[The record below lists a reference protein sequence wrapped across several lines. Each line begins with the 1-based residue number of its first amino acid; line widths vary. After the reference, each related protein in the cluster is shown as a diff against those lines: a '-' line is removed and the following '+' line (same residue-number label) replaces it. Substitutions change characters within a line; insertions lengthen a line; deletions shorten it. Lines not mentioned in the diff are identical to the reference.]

1 MDYLILGICI
11 LICILVV
18 FLLVAL
24 MFCNYMIDRND
35 LVYNFRMTVF
45 TENPDI
51 YEKLSSYDTMMSYFW
66 ISLYDLDNWIDFK
79 YPECGGI
86 FQAIRNYI
94 NYKN

>member
-11 LICILVV
+11 LLV

-24 MFCNYMIDRND
+24 MFCNYMIYRNY
-35 LVYNFRMTVF
+35 LVYNFRTTVL
-45 TENPDI
+45 TENSDM
-51 YEKLSSYDTMMSYFW
+51 YEKLPSYDTMMSYFW

-79 YPECGGI
+79 YPECEGI

>member
-1 MDYLILGICI
+1 MDYLILG
-11 LICILVV
+11 ILVV

-51 YEKLSSYDTMMSYFW
+51 YEKLPSYDVLF
-66 ISLYDLDNWIDFK
+66 LDFVV
-79 YPECGGI
+79 
-86 FQAIRNYI
+86 
-94 NYKN
+94 

>member
-24 MFCNYMIDRND
+24 MFCNYMIDRN
-35 LVYNFRMTVF
+35 
-45 TENPDI
+45 
-51 YEKLSSYDTMMSYFW
+51 W

>member
-1 MDYLILGICI
+1 MTREESLKLYYKNPNHCLQCGKVIE
-11 LICILVV
+11 
-18 FLLVAL
+18 VADNQRL
-24 MFCNYMIDRND
+24 SDVKRKKFCSHSCAASFNNKER
-35 LVYNFRMTVF
+35 VKH
-45 TENPDI
+45 TE
-51 YEKLSSYDTMMSYFW
+51 SYFW

>member
-1 MDYLILGICI
+1 MDYLILG
-11 LICILVV
+11 ICILVV

-51 YEKLSSYDTMMSYFW
+51 YEKLPSYDVLF
-66 ISLYDLDNWIDFK
+66 LDFVV
-79 YPECGGI
+79 
-86 FQAIRNYI
+86 
-94 NYKN
+94 

>member
-45 TENPDI
+45 TENPDM
-51 YEKLSSYDTMMSYFW
+51 YEKLPSYDTMMSYFW
-66 ISLYDLDNWIDFK
+66 ISLCDLDNWIDFK
-79 YPECGGI
+79 YHRMW
-86 FQAIRNYI
+86 RNLSSY
-94 NYKN
+94 

>member
-1 MDYLILGICI
+1 
-11 LICILVV
+11 
-18 FLLVAL
+18 
-24 MFCNYMIDRND
+24 
-35 LVYNFRMTVF
+35 MTVF
-45 TENPDI
+45 TENPDM
-51 YEKLSSYDTMMSYFW
+51 YEKLPSYDTKMSYFW

>member
-45 TENPDI
+45 TENPDM
-51 YEKLSSYDTMMSYFW
+51 Y
-66 ISLYDLDNWIDFK
+66 
-79 YPECGGI
+79 
-86 FQAIRNYI
+86 
-94 NYKN
+94 

>member
-11 LICILVV
+11 LLA
-18 FLLVAL
+18 FPLVAL
-24 MFCNYMIDRND
+24 MFCNYMIYRNY
-35 LVYNFRMTVF
+35 LVYNFRTTVL
-45 TENPDI
+45 TKNPDM
-51 YEKLSSYDTMMSYFW
+51 YEKLPSYDTMMSYFW

-79 YPECGGI
+79 YPECEGI

>member
-1 MDYLILGICI
+1 MDYLILG
-11 LICILVV
+11 ICILVV

-24 MFCNYMIDRND
+24 MFCNYMIDN
-35 LVYNFRMTVF
+35 NFRMTVF
-45 TENPDI
+45 TENPDM
-51 YEKLSSYDTMMSYFW
+51 YEKLPSYDTMMSYFW

>member
-1 MDYLILGICI
+1 MDYLILG
-11 LICILVV
+11 ICILVV

-51 YEKLSSYDTMMSYFW
+51 YEKLPSM
-66 ISLYDLDNWIDFK
+66 IL
-79 YPECGGI
+79 
-86 FQAIRNYI
+86 
-94 NYKN
+94 